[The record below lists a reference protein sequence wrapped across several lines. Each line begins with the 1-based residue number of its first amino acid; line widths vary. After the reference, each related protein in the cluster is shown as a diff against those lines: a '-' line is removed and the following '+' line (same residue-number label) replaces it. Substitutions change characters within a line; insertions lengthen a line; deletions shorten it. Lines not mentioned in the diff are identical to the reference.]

1 MALHFDKAEFEVR
14 VAAAVRVIA
23 DSKLDGLLMFRPESM
38 YYLSGYDTFGYAMFQ
53 CMYLGAD
60 GRMVLLTRA
69 PDRAQAELTST
80 LSDIRI
86 WTDEQGH
93 NPAVQLK
100 AMLQSL
106 GCSGQ
111 NLGIELDTVGLTAS
125 QWLQVSATLESFCT
139 LTDASTLVN
148 ELRFI
153 KSPAE
158 IACIERAAELAD
170 DALDAALVTTKPGIS
185 EGEILADMQ
194 GAVFRGG
201 GDYAGNEFIIGS
213 GEYALLCRYHS
224 GRRVLGQNDQLTLEW
239 AGCFHRYHAA
249 MMRTVLVGE
258 PSVEHISMHKVAEEA
273 LLACEE
279 KLKPGFTLG
288 DVFDAH
294 AGVADKG
301 GLKQHRLNAC
311 GYAMGCAYA
320 PIWVDHPM
328 IYTGN
333 PLQIE
338 PNMVFF
344 LHMIFVNRD
353 SRQAMTLGHS
363 LHVTETGNRRLS
375 RSGTELAVVN

>member
-1 MALHFDKAEFEVR
+1 MALHFSELEFESR
-14 VAAAVRVIA
+14 VSAVQRVLA
-23 DSKLDGLLMFRPESM
+23 ERKLDGLLMFRPESM

-53 CMYLGAD
+53 CLYLGAD

-80 LSDIRI
+80 LTDIRI

-93 NPAVQLK
+93 KPASHLRR
-100 AMLQSL
+100 MLRSL
-106 GCSGQ
+106 GCGGKT
-111 NLGIELDTVGLTAS
+111 LGIELDTVGLNAS
-125 QWLQVSATLESFCT
+125 QWVQVSAEMASFCT
-139 LTDASTLVN
+139 LTDASDLVN

-153 KSPAE
+153 KSDAE
-158 IACIERAAELAD
+158 IACIDRAAELAD
-170 DALDAALVTTKPGIS
+170 DALDAAMATAQPGVS
-185 EGEILADMQ
+185 ESDILADMQ

-224 GRRVLGQNDQLTLEW
+224 GRRTLDANDQLTLEW
-239 AGCFHRYHAA
+239 AGCYHRYHAA
-249 MMRTVLVGE
+249 MMRTVLIGE
-258 PSVEHISMHKVAEEA
+258 PTPEHLAMHKVAEDA

-294 AGVADKG
+294 ALVADEG
-301 GLKQHRLNAC
+301 GLRQHRLNAC

-328 IYTGN
+328 IYTGS
-333 PLQIE
+333 PLQIK

-344 LHMIFVNRD
+344 LHMIFINREN
-353 SRQAMTLGHS
+353 RYAMTLGHS
-363 LHVTETGNRRLS
+363 LQVTETGNRRLS
-375 RSGTELAVVN
+375 RSDTGLLVAG

>member
-1 MALHFDKAEFEVR
+1 MALHFEQSEYDAR
-14 VAAAVRVIA
+14 VAAAQSILTEQQ
-23 DSKLDGLLMFRPESM
+23 LDGLLIFRPESM

-53 CMYLGAD
+53 CLYLGVD

-93 NPAVQLK
+93 NPAAQLK
-100 AMLQSL
+100 SMLQSL
-106 GCSGQ
+106 ACDGK
-111 NLGIELDTVGLTAS
+111 NLGVELDTVGLNAS
-125 QWLQVSATLESFCT
+125 QWLQLNSALDSFCI
-139 LTDASTLVN
+139 LTDASNLVN

-158 IACIERAAELAD
+158 IVCIERAAELAD
-170 DALDAALVTTKPGIS
+170 DALDAALATAQPGVS
-185 EGEILADMQ
+185 EGDVLADMQ

-213 GEYALLCRYHS
+213 AEYAMLCRYHS
-224 GRRVLGQNDQLTLEW
+224 GRRVLDKNDQLTLEW

-249 MMRTVLVGE
+249 MMRTVLIGE
-258 PSVEHISMHKVAEEA
+258 PSAEHVAMHKVAEEA
-273 LLACEE
+273 LQACED
-279 KLKPGFTLG
+279 KLKPGNTLG
-288 DVFDAH
+288 EVFDAH
-294 AGVADKG
+294 ALVADRG

-311 GYAMGCAYA
+311 GYTMGCAYA

-333 PLQIE
+333 PLLIQ
-338 PNMVFF
+338 PHMVFF
-344 LHMIFVNRD
+344 LHMIFINRD
-353 SRQAMTLGHS
+353 SRKAMTLGHS
-363 LHVTETGNRRLS
+363 LLVTDDGNRRLS
-375 RSGTELAVVN
+375 RSGTQLLVLN

>member
-1 MALHFDKAEFEVR
+1 MALHFDQAEFAGR
-14 VAAAVRVIA
+14 VAAAQSALVERQ
-23 DSKLDGLLMFRPESM
+23 LDGLLIFRPESM
-38 YYLSGYDTFGYAMFQ
+38 YYLSGFDTFGYAMFQ

-93 NPAVQLK
+93 NPALQLK
-100 AMLQSL
+100 EMLQSL
-106 GCSGQ
+106 GCAGK
-111 NLGIELDTVGLTAS
+111 NLGIELDTVGLNAS
-125 QWLQVSATLESFCT
+125 QWLQVNAALDSFCT
-139 LTDASTLVN
+139 LTDASALIN

-153 KSPAE
+153 KSDAE

-170 DALDAALVTTKPGIS
+170 DALDAAMATARSGVS
-185 EGEILADMQ
+185 ESDILADMQ

-249 MMRTVLVGE
+249 MMRTVLTGE
-258 PSVEHISMHKVAEEA
+258 PSAEHIAMHGVAEEA
-273 LLACEE
+273 LRACED

-294 AGVADKG
+294 ARVADAG

-311 GYAMGCAYA
+311 GYTMGCAYA

-333 PLQIE
+333 PLLIQ

-344 LHMIFVNRD
+344 LHMIFVNRET
-353 SRQAMTLGHS
+353 RRAMTVGHS
-363 LHVTETGNRRLS
+363 LLVTEKGNRRLS
-375 RSGTELAVVN
+375 RSGTELLVVS